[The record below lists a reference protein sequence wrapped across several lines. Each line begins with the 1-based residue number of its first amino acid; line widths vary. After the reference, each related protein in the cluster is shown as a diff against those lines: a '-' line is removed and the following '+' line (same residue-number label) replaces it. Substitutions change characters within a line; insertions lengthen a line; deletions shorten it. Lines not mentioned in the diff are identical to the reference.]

1 MFYIFILLNLLYL
14 LKRKRNK
21 SCIESTI
28 LINISNFRLA
38 VFKSSLNK
46 LFQERRIQNILKTEV
61 IDHLNTTL
69 SLNFTSDE
77 INAAISTMTDANQI
91 MAVEDHIFLI

>member
-1 MFYIFILLNLLYL
+1 MLKSGKRDDSYIKKY
-14 LKRKRNK
+14 
-21 SCIESTI
+21 
-28 LINISNFRLA
+28 INSNSISFSDFRLT

-46 LFQERRIQNILKTEV
+46 LFQERRAQNILKIEV

-69 SLNFTSDE
+69 SLNFTPDE

-91 MAVEDHIFLI
+91 MAVEDFIFLI